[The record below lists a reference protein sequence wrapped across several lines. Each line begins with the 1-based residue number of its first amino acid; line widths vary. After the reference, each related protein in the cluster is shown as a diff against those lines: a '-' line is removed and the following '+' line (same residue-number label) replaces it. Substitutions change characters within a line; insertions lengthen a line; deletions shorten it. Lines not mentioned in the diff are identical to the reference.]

1 MTTGLPIIE
10 PRETTGI
17 VIGKIIVV
25 HELLVSE
32 SDISPRNQKI
42 SIALREL
49 VELLLKSYGPAET
62 AAILNHTEV
71 AALRISLLD
80 RLSEAELALERFWS
94 QRFLSR
100 KTLAVSDLKEFLY
113 WQNYERLLGM
123 ELQALTAMR
132 RHLKV
137 QEYTRIVFVG
147 GGPLPLS
154 AIVLHMRTGEPVLC
168 IDANAEACECANRLL
183 SKLGLSLIR
192 AVHADGAGFDYGSA
206 SAIFIASLVGRKLD
220 VAHRIVETRK
230 KPLVA
235 VRTVDGVRALLYSP
249 ADLAALKA
257 AGLSLAG
264 RTKPDAET
272 INSTLF
278 FNGCPL

>member
-80 RLSEAELALERFWS
+80 RLSEAEP
-94 QRFLSR
+94 
-100 KTLAVSDLKEFLY
+100 K
-113 WQNYERLLGM
+113 
-123 ELQALTAMR
+123 
-132 RHLKV
+132 RHENQK
-137 QEYTRIVFVG
+137 F
-147 GGPLPLS
+147 
-154 AIVLHMRTGEPVLC
+154 
-168 IDANAEACECANRLL
+168 
-183 SKLGLSLIR
+183 
-192 AVHADGAGFDYGSA
+192 
-206 SAIFIASLVGRKLD
+206 
-220 VAHRIVETRK
+220 
-230 KPLVA
+230 
-235 VRTVDGVRALLYSP
+235 TVDYL
-249 ADLAALKA
+249 DLNAPGPSAR
-257 AGLSLAG
+257 GG
-264 RTKPDAET
+264 TKDRVGNAQ
-272 INSTLF
+272 SA
-278 FNGCPL
+278 

>member
-1 MTTGLPIIE
+1 MTTGLPMIT
-10 PRETTGI
+10 PRETTAT
-17 VIGKIIVV
+17 VIGKIIAV
-25 HELLVSE
+25 HDLLVSE

-113 WQNYERLLGM
+113 WQNYERLLGL

-137 QEYTRIVFVG
+137 QKHG
-147 GGPLPLS
+147 G
-154 AIVLHMRTGEPVLC
+154 
-168 IDANAEACECANRLL
+168 
-183 SKLGLSLIR
+183 
-192 AVHADGAGFDYGSA
+192 
-206 SAIFIASLVGRKLD
+206 
-220 VAHRIVETRK
+220 
-230 KPLVA
+230 
-235 VRTVDGVRALLYSP
+235 
-249 ADLAALKA
+249 
-257 AGLSLAG
+257 
-264 RTKPDAET
+264 
-272 INSTLF
+272 
-278 FNGCPL
+278 

>member
-1 MTTGLPIIE
+1 MTSRLPRIE
-10 PRETTGI
+10 PHQATGV
-17 VIGKIIVV
+17 VIGKIVAA
-25 HELLVSE
+25 HALLTNE
-32 SDISPRNQKI
+32 SDLSPRNQKI

-49 VELLLKSYGPAET
+49 VHILLKSYEPAEI
-62 AAILNHTEV
+62 AAILNHAEV

-113 WQNYERLLGM
+113 WQNYQRLLGI
-123 ELQALTAMR
+123 ELHALNAIQR
-132 RHLKV
+132 QKHG
-137 QEYTRIVFVG
+137 IVFVG

-154 AIVLHMRTGEPVLC
+154 AIVLHMRTGEPVVC

-183 SKLGLSLIR
+183 SKLGLSRIR
-192 AVHADGAGFDYGSA
+192 AVSADGAGFDYGSA
-206 SAIFIASLVGRKLD
+206 SVIFVASLVAAKTD
-220 VAHRIVETRK
+220 VARRIIETCNE
-230 KPLVA
+230 PVVA
-235 VRTVDGVRALLYSP
+235 IRTVDGVRALLYCP

-257 AGLSLAG
+257 VGLSLAAQT
-264 RTKPDAET
+264 RPDPEV